1 MEHVL
6 CTCSMQCHPYR
17 REREIIY
24 STLDYQGHCMEHVLC
39 TCSMQC
45 HPYRRERER
54 LFTARWTTKDFAWT
68 CTMHIVHAS
77 TSIQEREREYLQH
90 AGLTRTLHGHVLCT
104 LYMHRHPYR
113 REREIIYSTLDYQGL
128 CMDMYYAHCTC
139 IDIHTG
145 ERERLFTA
153 RWTTK
158 DFAWTCTMHIVHAS
172 TSIQERERE
181 YLQHAGLTRTL
192 HGTCTMHMF
201 HAMSSIQER
210 ERESIYS
217 TLDYQGHCMDM
228 YYAHCT
234 CIDIHTGERERVFT
248 ARWTNKD
255 IAWNMYYAHVPC
267 NVIHTGER
275 ERLFTARWTTKDFAW
290 TCTMHI
296 VHASTS
302 IQERE
307 REYLQ
312 HAGLTRTLHG
322 TCTMHMFH
330 AMSSIQERER
340 DYLQHAGL
348 SRTLH
353 GTCTMHMFHAM
364 SSIQERERESIYS
377 TLDYQGHCMDM
388 YYAHCTCIDIHTG
401 ERERVFTARWTNKDI
416 AWTCTMHIVHASTS
430 IQERER
436 DYLQHAGLP
445 RTLHGHVLCTLYM
458 HRHPYRREREII
470 YSTLD

>member
-1 MEHVL
+1 
-6 CTCSMQCHPYR
+6 
-17 REREIIY
+17 
-24 STLDYQGHCMEHVLC
+24 
-39 TCSMQC
+39 
-45 HPYRRERER
+45 
-54 LFTARWTTKDFAWT
+54 
-68 CTMHIVHAS
+68 
-77 TSIQEREREYLQH
+77 
-90 AGLTRTLHGHVLCT
+90 
-104 LYMHRHPYR
+104 
-113 REREIIYSTLDYQGL
+113 
-128 CMDMYYAHCTC
+128 MDMYYAHCTC

-172 TSIQERERE
+172 TSIQERERD
-181 YLQHAGLTRTL
+181 YLQHAGLPRTL
-192 HGTCTMHMF
+192 HGHVLCTLYMHR
-201 HAMSSIQER
+201 HPYRR

-217 TLDYQGHCMDM
+217 TLDYQGHCME
-228 YYAHCT
+228 HVLCT
-234 CIDIHTGERERVFT
+234 CSMQCHPYRRERERVFT
-248 ARWTNKD
+248 ARWTTKD
-255 IAWNMYYAHVPC
+255 I
-267 NVIHTGER
+267 
-275 ERLFTARWTTKDFAW
+275 AW

-364 SSIQERERESIYS
+364 SSIQEREREIIYS
-377 TLDYQGHCMDM
+377 TLDYQGLCMDM

-458 HRHPYRREREII
+458 HRHPYRRERESI

>member
-145 ERERLFTA
+145 ERER
-153 RWTTK
+153 
-158 DFAWTCTMHIVHAS
+158 
-172 TSIQERERE
+172 
-181 YLQHAGLTRTL
+181 
-192 HGTCTMHMF
+192 
-201 HAMSSIQER
+201 
-210 ERESIYS
+210 
-217 TLDYQGHCMDM
+217 
-228 YYAHCT
+228 
-234 CIDIHTGERERVFT
+234 VFT

-275 ERLFTARWTTKDFAW
+275 ER
-290 TCTMHI
+290 
-296 VHASTS
+296 
-302 IQERE
+302 E
-307 REYLQ
+307 
-312 HAGLTRTLHG
+312 
-322 TCTMHMFH
+322 
-330 AMSSIQERER
+330 
-340 DYLQHAGL
+340 
-348 SRTLH
+348 
-353 GTCTMHMFHAM
+353 
-364 SSIQERERESIYS
+364 
-377 TLDYQGHCMDM
+377 
-388 YYAHCTCIDIHTG
+388 
-401 ERERVFTARWTNKDI
+401 
-416 AWTCTMHIVHASTS
+416 
-430 IQERER
+430 
-436 DYLQHAGLP
+436 YLQHAGLP

-458 HRHPYRREREII
+458 HRHPYRRERESI

>member
-45 HPYRRERER
+45 HPYRR
-54 LFTARWTTKDFAWT
+54 
-68 CTMHIVHAS
+68 
-77 TSIQEREREYLQH
+77 
-90 AGLTRTLHGHVLCT
+90 
-104 LYMHRHPYR
+104 
-113 REREIIYSTLDYQGL
+113 
-128 CMDMYYAHCTC
+128 
-139 IDIHTG
+139 
-145 ERERLFTA
+145 
-153 RWTTK
+153 
-158 DFAWTCTMHIVHAS
+158 
-172 TSIQERERE
+172 
-181 YLQHAGLTRTL
+181 
-192 HGTCTMHMF
+192 
-201 HAMSSIQER
+201 
-210 ERESIYS
+210 
-217 TLDYQGHCMDM
+217 
-228 YYAHCT
+228 
-234 CIDIHTGERERVFT
+234 
-248 ARWTNKD
+248 
-255 IAWNMYYAHVPC
+255 
-267 NVIHTGER
+267 ER

-364 SSIQERERESIYS
+364 SSIQEREREIIYS
-377 TLDYQGHCMDM
+377 TLDYQGLCMDM

-416 AWTCTMHIVHASTS
+416 AWNMYYAHVPCNVIHTG
-430 IQERER
+430 ERER
-436 DYLQHAGLP
+436 EYLQHAGLP

-458 HRHPYRREREII
+458 HRHPYRRERESI